1 MTKVPAS
8 LTSRRLLMATVA
20 FGIFLLLDIALFGW
34 LMFRSL
40 SEREIQ
46 RALVETRTEAENL
59 AQQIVKNAELHK
71 NLFTAVAVERETQT
85 YIDSILA
92 RRDIVRT
99 VEIRDKSGVLVLRDQ
114 RRTELF
120 DPRGPLVGSAE
131 LPRGAPRQRVTE
143 RRFETPVPPPAAA
156 TADAPN
162 VRVPIGSLGVIEI
175 GISES
180 ELAKRTS
187 SLRSELIRQ
196 TSLISALTIALI
208 GSAYAIIVILLRRAR
223 RLEIQ
228 AAEAERLAY
237 IGTLASGLAHE
248 IRNPLNSLNL
258 NMQMLEEEIE
268 DQALASAGPTGSTGK
283 RLLAITRSELGRL
296 ERLVTDFLSYA
307 KPRAL
312 DRSEMPAV
320 ALCDK
325 VVEILGGEIQR
336 RGAQV
341 RVEDRSGGARVS
353 VDPGQMTQLL
363 LNLAQNALGATEEL
377 ARQPILRLAVDLAE
391 RAAGGR
397 ADRADGRHVVISV
410 TDNGIGIPDD
420 ELPKIFDL
428 FYSTRKGG
436 TGLGLAIV
444 DRIAKALDGSVRIDS
459 RTNGPNQGTTVT
471 VQLPPALAAREV
483 AVPDTAPSPRFGG
496 GRSLT
501 PPSSALRTPPG

>member
-59 AQQIVKNAELHK
+59 AQQIAKNAEIHK
-71 NLFTAVAVERETQT
+71 NLFTAVAVEQETQT

-99 VEIRDKSGVLVLRDQ
+99 VEIRDKNGVLVLRDQ
-114 RRTELF
+114 RRTQLF
-120 DPRGPLVGSAE
+120 DPRGPLVGSPE
-131 LPRGAPRQRVTE
+131 LPRGAPRRRVTE
-143 RRFETPVPPPAAA
+143 RRFESPVIAPTAAVV
-156 TADAPN
+156 DAPN

-175 GISES
+175 GISQS

-187 SLRSELIRQ
+187 SLRSELLRQ
-196 TSLISALTIALI
+196 TGLISALTIALI
-208 GSAYAIIVILLRRAR
+208 GSAYVIILSLLRRAR
-223 RLEIQ
+223 RLEVQ

-258 NMQMLEEEIE
+258 NMQMLEEEI
-268 DQALASAGPTGSTGK
+268 DDRASASSGK
-283 RLLAITRSELGRL
+283 RLLAITRSEIGRL

-312 DRSEMPAV
+312 DRTEMPAI

-325 VVEILGGEIQR
+325 VAEILGGEIQR

-341 RVEDRSGGARVS
+341 RVEDRTGGALIS
-353 VDPGQMTQLL
+353 VDPAQMTQLL

-377 ARQPILRLAVDLAE
+377 PRKPKIELAVDFVE
-391 RAAGGR
+391 RGGGAGR
-397 ADRADGRHVVISV
+397 SERTDGRQVSIAVS
-410 TDNGIGIPDD
+410 DNGIGIPAD

-444 DRIAKALDGSVRIDS
+444 DRIAKAHGGSVRIDS
-459 RTNGPNQGTTVT
+459 RPNGPNPGTTVT
-471 VQLPPALAAREV
+471 VQLPLVAPAAEAA
-483 AVPDTAPSPRFGG
+483 PAPAPRFGG
-496 GRSLT
+496 IGGGGGGRALT
-501 PPSSALRTPPG
+501 PPSSALRTPRG

>member
-8 LTSRRLLMATVA
+8 LTSRRLLLATVA

-59 AQQIVKNAELHK
+59 AQQIAKNAEIHK

-99 VEIRDKSGVLVLRDQ
+99 VEIRDKNGVLVLRDQ

-131 LPRGAPRQRVTE
+131 LPRGAPRRRVTE
-143 RRFETPVPPPAAA
+143 RRFETPVPSPTTAVL
-156 TADAPN
+156 ADAPN

-196 TSLISALTIALI
+196 TGLISALTIALI
-208 GSAYAIIVILLRRAR
+208 GSAYAIILVLVRRAR

-268 DQALASAGPTGSTGK
+268 DRVSASTGK
-283 RLLAITRSELGRL
+283 RLLAITRSEIGRL

-312 DRSEMPAV
+312 DRTEMPAIE
-320 ALCDK
+320 LCDK

-353 VDPGQMTQLL
+353 VDPSQMTQLL
-363 LNLAQNALGATEEL
+363 LNLTQNALGATEEL
-377 ARQPILRLAVDLAE
+377 ARRPVLGLTVDLAE

-397 ADRADGRHVVISV
+397 SERTDGRQVVIAVS
-410 TDNGIGIPDD
+410 DNGIGIPAD

-444 DRIAKALDGSVRIDS
+444 ERIAKAHGGSVRIDS
-459 RTNGPNQGTTVT
+459 RPAGPNQGTTVT
-471 VQLPPALAAREV
+471 VLLPPAVAASEV
-483 AVPDTAPSPRFGG
+483 APASAPRFGGLGG

-501 PPSSALRTPPG
+501 PPSSVLRTPPG

>member
-8 LTSRRLLMATVA
+8 LTSRRLLLATVA

-59 AQQIVKNAELHK
+59 AQQIAKNAEIHK
-71 NLFTAVAVERETQT
+71 NLFTAVAVEQETQT

-99 VEIRDKSGVLVLRDQ
+99 VEIRDKNGVLVLRDQ
-114 RRTELF
+114 RRTQLF
-120 DPRGPLVGSAE
+120 DPRGPLLGSAE
-131 LPRGAPRQRVTE
+131 LPRGAPRRRVTE
-143 RRFETPVPPPAAA
+143 RRFEAPVTSPTAAS
-156 TADAPN
+156 ADAPN

-175 GISES
+175 GISQS
-180 ELAKRTS
+180 ELAKRTR

-196 TSLISALTIALI
+196 TGLISALTIALI
-208 GSAYAIIVILLRRAR
+208 GSAYAIILTLLRRAR
-223 RLEIQ
+223 RLEVQ

-248 IRNPLNSLNL
+248 IRNPLNSLSL
-258 NMQMLEEEIE
+258 NMQMLEEEI
-268 DQALASAGPTGSTGK
+268 DDRSGASTGK
-283 RLLAITRSELGRL
+283 RLLAITRSEIGRL

-312 DRSEMPAV
+312 DRTEMPAV
-320 ALCDK
+320 ALCEK
-325 VVEILGGEIQR
+325 VAEILGGEIQR

-341 RVEDRSGGARVS
+341 RVEDRSGGALIS
-353 VDPGQMTQLL
+353 VDPSQMTQLL

-377 ARQPILRLAVDLAE
+377 SRRPLLALTVDFAE
-391 RAAGGR
+391 PGR
-397 ADRADGRHVVISV
+397 SERTDGRQVAVAVS
-410 TDNGIGIPDD
+410 DNGIGIPAD

-444 DRIAKALDGSVRIDS
+444 DRIAKAHGGSVRIDS
-459 RTNGPNQGTTVT
+459 RPNDPNQGTTVT
-471 VQLPPALAAREV
+471 VLLPL
-483 AVPDTAPSPRFGG
+483 AVPGTEAAPLPAPRFSGVGG
-496 GRSLT
+496 VGGSRPLT
-501 PPSSALRTPPG
+501 PPSSVLRTPPG

>member
-1 MTKVPAS
+1 MMKVPAS

-40 SEREIQ
+40 SERELQ

-59 AQQIVKNAELHK
+59 AQQIAKNAEIHK

-92 RRDIVRT
+92 RRDLVRT

-120 DPRGPLVGSAE
+120 DPRGPLVGSPE

-143 RRFETPVPPPAAA
+143 RRYETPVPPTA
-156 TADAPN
+156 TALEAAPN
-162 VRVPIGSLGVIEI
+162 VRVPIGSLGMIEI

-180 ELAKRTS
+180 ELARRTS

-208 GSAYAIIVILLRRAR
+208 GAAYAIIVILLRRAR
-223 RLEIQ
+223 SLEIQ

-258 NMQMLEEEIE
+258 NMQMLEEEI
-268 DQALASAGPTGSTGK
+268 DDPASVPTGK
-283 RLLAITRSELGRL
+283 RLLAITRSEIGRL

-312 DRSEMPAV
+312 DRTEMPAI

-341 RVEDRSGGARVS
+341 KVEDRSGGARVS

-377 ARQPILRLAVDLAE
+377 LRRPVLGLAVDLAE
-391 RAAGGR
+391 RAPAGRSDRSGGR
-397 ADRADGRHVVISV
+397 QVVISV
-410 TDNGIGIPDD
+410 SDNGIGIPAE
-420 ELPKIFDL
+420 ELPKVFDL

-444 DRIAKALDGSVRIDS
+444 DRIAKAHDGAVRIDS
-459 RTNGPNQGTTVT
+459 RTDGANPGTTVA
-471 VQLPPALAAREV
+471 VQLPQAQGEAEATASPA
-483 AVPDTAPSPRFGG
+483 PRFGG
-496 GRSLT
+496 IGGIGAGGRSLSH
-501 PPSSALRTPPG
+501 PSSALRTPPG

>member
-59 AQQIVKNAELHK
+59 AQQIAKNAEIHK
-71 NLFTAVAVERETQT
+71 NLFTAVAVEQETQT

-99 VEIRDKSGVLVLRDQ
+99 VEIRDKNGVLVLRDQ
-114 RRTELF
+114 RRTQLF
-120 DPRGPLVGSAE
+120 DPRGPLLGSAE
-131 LPRGAPRQRVTE
+131 LPRGAPRRRVTE
-143 RRFETPVPPPAAA
+143 RRFESPVAAPTGAPA
-156 TADAPN
+156 ADAPN

-175 GISES
+175 GISQS
-180 ELAKRTS
+180 ELTKRTS

-196 TSLISALTIALI
+196 TGLISALTIALI
-208 GSAYAIIVILLRRAR
+208 SSAYAIILTLLRRAR
-223 RLEIQ
+223 RLEVQ

-258 NMQMLEEEIE
+258 NMQMLEEEI
-268 DQALASAGPTGSTGK
+268 DDRASASTGR
-283 RLLAITRSELGRL
+283 RLLAITRSEIGRL

-312 DRSEMPAV
+312 DRTEMPAV
-320 ALCDK
+320 ALCEK

-336 RGAQV
+336 RGAEI
-341 RVEDRSGGARVS
+341 RLEDRSGGALIR

-377 ARQPILRLAVDLAE
+377 ARRPQIALTVDHTERGVKGGGGKAE
-391 RAAGGR
+391 RTGGR
-397 ADRADGRHVVISV
+397 QVAIAIS
-410 TDNGIGIPDD
+410 DNGIGIPAD

-444 DRIAKALDGSVRIDS
+444 DRIAKAHGGSVRIDS
-459 RTNGPNQGTTVT
+459 RTDGENPGTTVT
-471 VQLPPALAAREV
+471 VLLPPA
-483 AVPDTAPSPRFGG
+483 APAEEDAPAPAPRFGG
-496 GRSLT
+496 GRMSRALT

>member
-20 FGIFLLLDIALFGW
+20 FGVFLLLDIALFGW

-46 RALVETRTEAENL
+46 RALVETRSEALNL
-59 AQQIVKNAELHK
+59 AQQIAKNAEIHK
-71 NLFTAVAVERETQT
+71 SLFTAVAVERETQT

-120 DPRGPLVGSAE
+120 DPRGPRGPRVGSTE

-143 RRFETPVPPPAAA
+143 RRFEAPVLADA
-156 TADAPN
+156 TDAPN

-175 GISES
+175 GISQS
-180 ELAKRTS
+180 ELGKRTR

-196 TSLISALTIALI
+196 TGLISALTIALI
-208 GSAYAIIVILLRRAR
+208 GAAYAIILTLLQRAR

-258 NMQMLEEEIE
+258 NMQMLEEEIV
-268 DQALASAGPTGSTGK
+268 DQPSASSGR
-283 RLLAITRSELGRL
+283 RLLAITRSEIGRL

-312 DRSEMPAV
+312 DRVGMPAV

-325 VVEILGGEIQR
+325 VLEILAGEIQR
-336 RGAQV
+336 RGAHVQV
-341 RVEDRSGGARVS
+341 IDRSGGAEIS
-353 VDPGQMTQLL
+353 VDPAQMTQLL

-377 ARQPILRLAVDLAE
+377 RVRPALTLAVDLVDRPAGALSGRSERSERAE
-391 RAAGGR
+391 RAER
-397 ADRADGRHVVISV
+397 TTPRQVVISV
-410 TDNGIGIPDD
+410 SDNGVGIPAD
-420 ELPKIFDL
+420 ELAKVFDL

-444 DRIAKALDGSVRIDS
+444 DRIAKAHGGSVRIES
-459 RTNGPNQGTTVT
+459 RPGEGTKVS
-471 VQLPPALAAREV
+471 VLLPAPPQSTPRS
-483 AVPDTAPSPRFGG
+483 TAPAGSGARQGFTPR
-496 GRSLT
+496 
-501 PPSSALRTPPG
+501 SAPRTLRG

>member
-1 MTKVPAS
+1 MTKFPAS
-8 LTSRRLLMATVA
+8 LTSRRLLLATIA

-59 AQQIVKNAELHK
+59 AQQIAKNAEIHK
-71 NLFTAVAVERETQT
+71 NLFTALAVERETQT

-99 VEIRDKSGVLVLRDQ
+99 VEIRDKNGVLVLRDL
-114 RRTELF
+114 RRTQVF
-120 DPRGPLVGSAE
+120 DPHGPLVGSAE
-131 LPRGAPRQRVTE
+131 LPRGTPRQRVTE
-143 RRFETPVPPPAAA
+143 RRYETPV
-156 TADAPN
+156 TAPIGTGSSDAPN

-180 ELAKRTS
+180 ELAKRTH

-196 TSLISALTIALI
+196 TSLISVLTIVLI
-208 GSAYAIIVILLRRAR
+208 GSAYAIIVSLLKRAR

-258 NMQMLEEEIE
+258 NMQMLSEEIE
-268 DQALASAGPTGSTGK
+268 DQAAASTGR
-283 RLLAITRSELGRL
+283 RLLAITRSEIGRL

-312 DRSEMPAV
+312 ERVELPAIE
-320 ALCDK
+320 LCEK
-325 VVEILGGEIQR
+325 VVEILAGEVQR
-336 RGAQV
+336 RGALAE
-341 RVEDRSGGARVS
+341 VEDRSGGARIS
-353 VDPGQMTQLL
+353 VDPAQMTQLL
-363 LNLAQNALGATEEL
+363 LNLAQNALGATEESTRRPTL
-377 ARQPILRLAVDLAE
+377 KLAVDRAE
-391 RAAGGR
+391 RSERGER
-397 ADRADGRHVVISV
+397 TEDRQVVIRVS
-410 TDNGIGIPDD
+410 DNGVGIPSD

-444 DRIAKALDGSVRIDS
+444 DRIAKAHGGSVRIES
-459 RTNGPNQGTTVT
+459 RPDLGTTVS
-471 VQLPPALAAREV
+471 VLLPP
-483 AVPDTAPSPRFGG
+483 PSPPVIEP
-496 GRSLT
+496 GRSAA
-501 PPSSALRTPPG
+501 PKRGSKRAPKPASAGSGA

>member
-1 MTKVPAS
+1 MKVPAS
-8 LTSRRLLMATVA
+8 LTSRRLLLATVA

-46 RALVETRTEAENL
+46 RALGETRTEAESL
-59 AQQIVKNAELHK
+59 ARQIAKNAETHK

-114 RRTELF
+114 RHTEVF
-120 DPRGPLVGSAE
+120 DPQGPLIGSPE
-131 LPRGAPRQRVTE
+131 LPRGAPRQRVTQ
-143 RRFETPVPPPAAA
+143 RRFETPVAAPLAPA

-175 GISES
+175 GISQS

-187 SLRSELIRQ
+187 SLRAELIRQ
-196 TSLISALTIALI
+196 TGLISVLTIALI
-208 GSAYAIIVILLRRAR
+208 GSAYAIILTLLRRAR

-268 DQALASAGPTGSTGK
+268 DRAPAGSGR
-283 RLLAITRSELGRL
+283 RLLAITRSEIGRL

-312 DRSEMPAV
+312 ERAEMPAV
-320 ALCDK
+320 ALCEK
-325 VVEILGGEIQR
+325 VSEILAGEIQR
-336 RGAQV
+336 RGAQLL
-341 RVEDRSGGARVS
+341 VEDRSAGARIT
-353 VDPGQMTQLL
+353 VDASQMTQLL
-363 LNLAQNALGATEEL
+363 LNLVQNALNATEEV
-377 ARQPILRLAVDLAE
+377 ARPVLKLAVRLVE
-391 RAAGGR
+391 RPAGR
-397 ADRADGRHVVISV
+397 SDRSDGRQVAIEVS
-410 TDNGIGIPDD
+410 DNGIGIPAD

-444 DRIAKALDGSVRIDS
+444 ERIAKAHGGSVRIES
-459 RTNGPNQGTTVT
+459 RPEQGTTVA
-471 VQLPPALAAREV
+471 VLLPLALPATAPAT
-483 AVPDTAPSPRFGG
+483 DAPSPRFAARADSG
-496 GRSLT
+496 GRPAVT
-501 PPSSALRTPPG
+501 PRTSALRTPPG